1 MCVSAPANPTLQGIV
16 ASGTNSARGSALI
29 VFFILAATSLGTV
42 VAAPLINQGL
52 WALSAVTCGIHALS
66 VGLLLLLPKMRSR
79 IDEMGGGSGT
89 LGPSRHDTNGATRS
103 QSKSEPPDSTGYV

>member
-1 MCVSAPANPTLQGIV
+1 
-16 ASGTNSARGSALI
+16 
-29 VFFILAATSLGTV
+29 
-42 VAAPLINQGL
+42 LINQGL

-89 LGPSRHDTNGATRS
+89 LGPSRHDTNGGN
-103 QSKSEPPDSTGYV
+103 SEPVEIGTSRFNRICLTKGELSH